1 MKRTIPESELI
12 LNADG
17 SIFHLHLMP
26 EMIADTIILV
36 GDQDRVEIISN
47 YFQTVEYKA
56 KNREF
61 VTHTGVYKGKR
72 MSVISTGIG
81 TDNIDIVVNELDA
94 LVNIDLKTRTEKEN
108 KTVLNFVRIG
118 TSGALQADI
127 PVDTPVVSEM
137 AIGFDGMLNF
147 YKNRNE
153 VSDLVMEKAFLE
165 HSNWNEQLS
174 KPYFVNASS
183 KLLNLVGEGLRKG
196 VTISAPGF
204 YGPQGRVL
212 RLETADMQLNEKISA
227 FRYNDAKIT
236 NYEMECSAIYGL
248 SALLGHNA
256 LTICNI
262 IANRIRGEYSADYK
276 ISLEKLIVL
285 VLDRLSK
292 LE

>member
-1 MKRTIPESELI
+1 
-12 LNADG
+12 
-17 SIFHLHLMP
+17 
-26 EMIADTIILV
+26 
-36 GDQDRVEIISN
+36 
-47 YFQTVEYKA
+47 
-56 KNREF
+56 
-61 VTHTGVYKGKR
+61 
-72 MSVISTGIG
+72 
-81 TDNIDIVVNELDA
+81 
-94 LVNIDLKTRTEKEN
+94 
-108 KTVLNFVRIG
+108 
-118 TSGALQADI
+118 
-127 PVDTPVVSEM
+127 VVSEM

-147 YKNRNE
+147 YKNRNDI
-153 VSDLVMEKAFLE
+153 SDLAMEKAFLE

-276 ISLEKLIVL
+276 VSLEKLIVL

>member
-1 MKRTIPESELI
+1 
-12 LNADG
+12 
-17 SIFHLHLMP
+17 
-26 EMIADTIILV
+26 
-36 GDQDRVEIISN
+36 
-47 YFQTVEYKA
+47 
-56 KNREF
+56 
-61 VTHTGVYKGKR
+61 
-72 MSVISTGIG
+72 
-81 TDNIDIVVNELDA
+81 
-94 LVNIDLKTRTEKEN
+94 
-108 KTVLNFVRIG
+108 
-118 TSGALQADI
+118 
-127 PVDTPVVSEM
+127 
-137 AIGFDGMLNF
+137 
-147 YKNRNE
+147 
-153 VSDLVMEKAFLE
+153 MEKAFLK
-165 HSNWNEQLS
+165 HTNWNEQLS
-174 KPYFVNASS
+174 KPYFVNASA
-183 KLLNLVGEGLRKG
+183 KLLDLVGEGLRKG

-276 ISLEKLIVL
+276 VSLEKLIVL